1 MASCLD
7 HQFPYFQELT
17 HMNTLLESL
26 PIHQAGTKL
35 HSVTDFLFL
44 GGRGPQNHSSIYIL

>member
-35 HSVTDFLFL
+35 HSVTDFDFL
-44 GGRGPQNHSSIYIL
+44 GLRVIQNQKSIYNF